1 MKLCRVQPLALG
13 HPELGHSSSVRVD
26 IPSHA
31 AEIEGDVAYEIAGLF
46 DVSRKRTGRSWPLK
60 AVRFL
65 PPVNPGK
72 IVGVGRNYRDHAAEL
87 NNPVPVEPLIFLK
100 PPSSVIGPE
109 EPILL
114 PAISKRVD
122 HEGELAVIIGR
133 TCSQL
138 SDRDAIEPY
147 VLGYTCLNDVTAR
160 DLQKADVQ
168 FTRGKSFDT
177 FCPLGPVIETTL
189 DLAHT
194 RVETYVNGTRRQSG
208 ALSEMIFPVDVI
220 IRWISRVMT
229 LLPGDVIATGTPA
242 GVGPLVPGDI
252 VEIAVSGV
260 GTLRNSVAAREA

>member
-1 MKLCRVQPLALG
+1 MKLCRLQPLALG
-13 HPELGHSSSVRVD
+13 QLEPSRSASARFD
-26 IPSHA
+26 IPA
-31 AEIEGDVAYEIAGLF
+31 RTAEIVDGAAYEIAGLF
-46 DVSRKRTGRSWPLK
+46 PGNRKRTGLSWPLK
-60 AVRFL
+60 DVRLL
-65 PPVNPGK
+65 PPVEPGK
-72 IVGVGRNYRDHAAEL
+72 IVGMGRNYREHALELDHSI
-87 NNPVPVEPLIFLK
+87 PIEPLIFLK

-122 HEGELAVIIGR
+122 HEGELAVIVGR

-138 SDRDAIEPY
+138 SDREAVDAY

-189 DLAHT
+189 DLGQT
-194 RVETYVNGTRRQSG
+194 RVQSFVNGVQRQSG
-208 ALSEMIFPVDVI
+208 ALTEMIFPVDVI

-242 GVGPLVPGDI
+242 GVGPLAPGDI
-252 VEIAVSGV
+252 VEVVVSGI
-260 GTLRNSVAAREA
+260 GTLRNPVAAREA

>member
-1 MKLCRVQPLALG
+1 MKLCRLQPLALG
-13 HPELGHSSSVRVD
+13 QLERGRSASARFD
-26 IPSHA
+26 IPAHA
-31 AEIEGDVAYEIAGLF
+31 AEIEEGVAYQIAGVF
-46 DVSRKRTGRSWPLK
+46 PNDRKRTGLSWALK
-60 AVRFL
+60 TARLLQRVE
-65 PPVNPGK
+65 PGK
-72 IVGVGRNYRDHAAEL
+72 IVGVGRNYREHALELDH
-87 NNPVPVEPLIFLK
+87 PIPVEPLIFLK

-138 SDRDAIEPY
+138 SDRDAVEPY
-147 VLGYTCLNDVTAR
+147 VLGYSCLNDVTAR

-189 DLAHT
+189 DLGQT
-194 RVETYVNGTRRQSG
+194 RVQTFVNGMQRQSG
-208 ALSEMIFPVDVI
+208 ALTEMIFPVDVI

-229 LLPGDVIATGTPA
+229 LLPGDVIAT
-242 GVGPLVPGDI
+242 
-252 VEIAVSGV
+252 
-260 GTLRNSVAAREA
+260 